1 MVISLIVAVR
11 YWWSR
16 WCCWKDHCS
25 VKIWFIVIPVT
36 SCRPDLSSAVFY
48 FRVLVV
54 LWIIGLVGCWF
65 GSMSCDL
72 SLFVQR
78 KSLISSYRTVL
89 VNTFTFIYLVRFHS
103 TLQALFGIILRLLSF
118 VCILNMIL
126 RLDYFH
132 YSMFKTT
139 PILHLILNTHW
150 SK

>member
-1 MVISLIVAVR
+1 MIALVWLERPLFRQDMDYCDPSYVALICPVPF
-11 YWWSR
+11 
-16 WCCWKDHCS
+16 
-25 VKIWFIVIPVT
+25 FII
-36 SCRPDLSSAVFY
+36 
-48 FRVLVV
+48 RVLVV
-54 LWIIGLVGCWF
+54 LWIIGLVGCCF

-139 PILHLILNTHW
+139 PILHLILNTH
-150 SK
+150 